1 MRLYGFSEIGLAL
14 ILILF
19 SSVKFILAQTQF
31 PWPVT
36 PFNESQEI
44 TGNFAEFRDTGS
56 ADHFHNG
63 TDIPKPD
70 GSPVYPVK
78 DGIVTN
84 IGTVSSQGSSAFVRV
99 QDVAYVHISPN
110 PSLAVGDSVFA
121 SQTILGTILS
131 GLGHV
136 HFTNGFVGA
145 EKNSMLTNNGL
156 TPLDDP
162 WSPIIRFVRFY
173 QNNTTQQFPTN
184 RLSGLVDIVVK
195 VDEQNGP
202 PGSRLSR
209 RNNGTYEISYKV
221 LSSDTSNTIF
231 EPANGGLRFQFNS
244 KPSNS
249 NVHRVFFDQLS
260 STTSHVY
267 IVTND
272 ITRDNFWNTSA
283 FPEDKY
289 VVMVFAAD
297 TRNNADTM
305 YVAVETTD
313 ADLIPPTQP
322 VLRFVKEIQNGLNV
336 SWFPNTD
343 DDLLGYRLYFSF
355 DNEVW
360 SLFTGEQS
368 LKATDQDT
376 SINQILNHDIYFRVA
391 AVDNAPSPNESIAS
405 DVYGLS
411 NGTFTEKVLIVDGF
425 DRRAGGSW
433 FEPNHFF
440 AFTHGSAIIANGFSF
455 DTAPNESIVTG
466 IVDLSDYKALFW
478 ILGDESTA
486 DETFSAAEQNLVKAY
501 LENGGMLFVSGSEI
515 AWDLDRD
522 NASSASTPAD
532 EQFLHEF
539 LKVDYVADDSQILSA
554 TGVEG
559 TIFEGLSFNYGAN
572 PYPEDFPDVINP
584 FGGNV
589 TVNLKYNAS
598 QNAAIQYQGPFGTSM
613 FPGKLVYLGFPFE
626 TISGEQN
633 RIELMRRV
641 LEFFFG
647 VTSVTSH
654 DDTNAIP
661 SRFALLQNYPNPF
674 NPQTTIEYHLR
685 TAASIRLIIY
695 NTLGQ
700 KVRTLVDDMASAGRY
715 KKTWDGLDDNLSPV
729 ASGLYV
735 VKMKAESSHSSK
747 KEKFQRA
754 QSMLLIR

>member
-1 MRLYGFSEIGLAL
+1 MRLNGFSEIRFAF
-14 ILILF
+14 IFILF
-19 SSVKFILAQTQF
+19 SSVKFIFAQTEF

-44 TGNFAEFRDTGS
+44 TGNFAEFRDTGR

-63 TDIPKPD
+63 TDIPKAD

-78 DGIVTN
+78 NGIVTS

-99 QDVAYVHISPN
+99 QDIAYVHISPN
-110 PSLAVGDSVFA
+110 SSLAVGDSVFA
-121 SQTILGTILS
+121 SQTILGTIFS

-145 EKNSMLTNNGL
+145 EKNSLLMNSGL
-156 TPLDDP
+156 TPFDDP
-162 WSPIIRFVRFY
+162 WPPLIPFVRFY

-184 RLSGLVDIVVK
+184 QLNGLVDIVVK

-202 PGSRLSR
+202 PTSRLSR
-209 RNNGTYEISYKV
+209 RNNGTYKIGYKI
-221 LSSDTSNTIF
+221 LSSDTSSIIF
-231 EPANGGLRFQFNS
+231 EPSNGGLRFQFNT

-249 NVHRVFFDQLS
+249 DVHRVFFDQLS

-272 ITRDNFWNTSA
+272 ITRDNFWNTAA
-283 FPEDKY
+283 FPEDEY
-289 VVMVFAAD
+289 IVMVFTED

-313 ADLIPPTQP
+313 TDLFPPSQP
-322 VLRFVKEIQNGLNV
+322 VLRFVKEIQNGLTV
-336 SWFPNTD
+336 SWFPNAD
-343 DDLLGYRLYFSF
+343 ADLFGYRLYSSF

-360 SLFTGEQS
+360 SLFTDEQS

-376 SINQILNHDIYFRVA
+376 SINQILNHDIYFRVT
-391 AVDNAPSPNESIAS
+391 AVDNAPLPNESIAS

-433 FEPNHFF
+433 FLPNHFF
-440 AFTHGSAIIANGFSF
+440 AFTHGSAIVANGFSF
-455 DTAPNESIVTG
+455 DTAPNESIVEG
-466 IVDLSDYKALFW
+466 IVDLNDYKAVFW

-486 DETFSAAEQNLVKAY
+486 DETFSAAEQNLVKGF
-501 LENGGMLFVSGSEI
+501 LESGGMLFVSGSEI

-522 NASSASTPAD
+522 NPSPGSTPAD

-539 LKVDYVADDSQILSA
+539 LKVDYVADDSGILSA

-598 QNAAIQYQGPFGTSM
+598 QNAAIQYQGPFGNSTI
-613 FPGKLVYLGFPFE
+613 PGKLVYLGFPFE
-626 TISGEQN
+626 TITGKQN

-641 LEFFFG
+641 LEFFFE
-647 VTSVTSH
+647 VTSVESH

-685 TAASIRLIIY
+685 TPANIGLIIY

-700 KVRTLVDDMASAGRY
+700 KVRTLVDDMASAGSY
-715 KKTWDGLDDNLSPV
+715 KKIWDGLDDNFSPV

-735 VKMKAESSHSSK
+735 VKMKAESIHSSK